1 VSQPHPFL
9 EHWDHGA
16 PPDPKVRRL
25 PLTPA
30 DPHATALEAATVPT
44 PDELV
49 PWPWDAVHRIAGPL
63 APGSLTLV
71 SARTGSGKTLFIR
84 NWLHWLA
91 THSGDDGPS
100 VAYFPTETPVR
111 EVLRGI
117 TCAELGVD
125 PVRIARGDFSH
136 VEGGSDGF
144 FAATQ
149 ATAKRL
155 LARRGELRGAPLM
168 LFQSP
173 RPSLALVRESLSRAK
188 QDGCTVAV
196 IDHILRLD
204 LGDGTQLFSEVTA
217 AARGLKMLAEELQM
231 AVVATSQ
238 QGRAAFAGDRLAAF
252 APPDLSALKGAGT
265 LEEEADLVLF
275 LHRLL
280 RDDLAKEQIAD
291 VRAGRIPLQEAVA
304 PHLMGVAVGKHR
316 LDGGKTGAQERVWV
330 EHGRV
335 SDLPDIERRTWEAH
349 RNAIRTGGA
358 L

>member
-1 VSQPHPFL
+1 MSV
-9 EHWDHGA
+9 
-16 PPDPKVRRL
+16 
-25 PLTPA
+25 PLRAHRHFEPTPVTPMPLRPA
-30 DPHATALEAATVPT
+30 DAHALARDAADIPA

-63 APGSLTLV
+63 APGSFTIV

-91 THSGDDGPS
+91 THSGVDGPG
-100 VAYFPTETPVR
+100 VAYFPTETPTR

-117 TCAELGVD
+117 VCAELGVN
-125 PVRIARGDFSH
+125 PVEVSRGDFSR
-136 VEGGSDGF
+136 VEGGRRGF
-144 FAATQ
+144 FDAAQ
-149 ATAKRL
+149 RTANALTAPRSP
-155 LARRGELRGAPLM
+155 LRGSALM
-168 LFQSP
+168 LFDHP
-173 RPSLALVRESLSRAK
+173 RPSIPVIRESLHRAR
-188 QDGCTVAV
+188 DLGCGVAV

-204 LGDGTQLFSEVTA
+204 LGDGSQMFSEVTA
-217 AARGLKMLAEELQM
+217 AARGLKMLAEELGI

-238 QGRAAFAGDRLAAF
+238 QGRNAFAGDRLAAF

-280 RDDLAKEQIAD
+280 RDDLGKEQVAD
-291 VRAGRIPLQEAVA
+291 VRAGRIPLQEAVMA
-304 PHLMGVAVGKHR
+304 NQMGVAVGKHR
-316 LDGGKTGAQERVWV
+316 LDGSKTGAAERLWV

-335 SDLPDIERRTWEAH
+335 ADLPEHERRAWEARREGIH
-349 RNAIRTGGA
+349 TGRT